1 MDSNRILILSIFF
14 VLLLLFFPPL
24 CYTKGMTDI
33 NKTILEKAAGPSRL
47 HPDEQ
52 RRFLETYSERA
63 IASCSLADAREKAL
77 LQNFPT
83 ILTDSSDHFQPV
95 FVKISPSLDESYQ
108 LQYLKMT
115 KEQGIVASIVSD
127 DCKNSPFGLIIHTDH
142 PSGIDP
148 TDIRLQYSQLFEEEN
163 QAPTSKKTSFWKRL
177 FG

>member
-1 MDSNRILILSIFF
+1 
-14 VLLLLFFPPL
+14 
-24 CYTKGMTDI
+24 MTDI
-33 NKTILEKAAGPSRL
+33 NKTILEKAAGPTRFN
-47 HPDEQ
+47 PDEQ
-52 RRFLETYSERA
+52 RRFLETYSERV
-63 IASCSLADAREKAL
+63 IASCSLADAREKAF
-77 LQNFPT
+77 LQNFST

-127 DCKNSPFGLIIHTDH
+127 DCKSSPFGLIIHTDH

-148 TDIRLQYSQLFEEEN
+148 TDMRLQYSQLFKKGN
-163 QAPTSKKTSFWKRL
+163 DAPTSNKTSFWKRL

>member
-1 MDSNRILILSIFF
+1 MILSIFF
-14 VLLLLFFPPL
+14 VLLLLLFPPL

-52 RRFLETYSERA
+52 RRFLETYSERV

-95 FVKISPSLDESYQ
+95 FL
-108 LQYLKMT
+108 
-115 KEQGIVASIVSD
+115 G
-127 DCKNSPFGLIIHTDH
+127 
-142 PSGIDP
+142 
-148 TDIRLQYSQLFEEEN
+148 
-163 QAPTSKKTSFWKRL
+163 
-177 FG
+177 